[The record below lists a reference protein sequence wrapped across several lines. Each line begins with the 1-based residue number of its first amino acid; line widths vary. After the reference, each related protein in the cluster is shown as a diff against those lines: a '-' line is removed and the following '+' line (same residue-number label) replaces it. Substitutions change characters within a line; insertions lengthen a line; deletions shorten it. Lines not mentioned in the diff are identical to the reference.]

1 MSGLRKLFSLLLVS
15 VMLLTVL
22 PVNAVAPSSSGSVQF
37 TLNLEAGTTYFG
49 FPIRVEKTIS
59 EILPGL
65 KVYRRE
71 GNAWVLANSEQPMPF
86 AAYRVYLSE
95 ARTVVLQGDEF
106 SETSSTIPAKT
117 TTYFSLPQIN
127 PVSVKDLFGDSVA
140 SLSVIG
146 PQGLT
151 SKVPVTGQIE
161 PGKVYVVVLNKSVTV
176 SAMAKDEAP
185 VISDVTFNGDAVANG
200 GTVSLVVKEGE
211 TPKGTV
217 RFKVSDDKGISSV
230 KVNNV
235 DVSGVSGVYSYELT
249 LSVGSNNVQI
259 EAVDTANQKT
269 TYSFTICYLVIVE
282 LYIADHWLL
291 HYCHHHYCEAVGG
304 LLISC
309 VYCLYLH
316 IIPTNR

>member
-1 MSGLRKLFSLLLVS
+1 VSGLRKLFSLLLVS
-15 VMLLTVL
+15 VMLVTVL
-22 PVNAVAPSSSGSVQF
+22 PVNAVAPSNSGSVQF

-86 AAYRVYLSE
+86 AAYRVYLYE
-95 ARTVVLQGDEF
+95 ATTVVLQGDEF
-106 SETSSTIPAKT
+106 SETSLTIPAKT

-161 PGKVYVVVLNKSVTV
+161 PGVV
-176 SAMAKDEAP
+176 
-185 VISDVTFNGDAVANG
+185 
-200 GTVSLVVKEGE
+200 
-211 TPKGTV
+211 
-217 RFKVSDDKGISSV
+217 
-230 KVNNV
+230 
-235 DVSGVSGVYSYELT
+235 
-249 LSVGSNNVQI
+249 
-259 EAVDTANQKT
+259 
-269 TYSFTICYLVIVE
+269 
-282 LYIADHWLL
+282 
-291 HYCHHHYCEAVGG
+291 
-304 LLISC
+304 
-309 VYCLYLH
+309 
-316 IIPTNR
+316 